1 MSSTPWGISSLPE
14 LGPAGTITFLA
25 YTPRGMYTMVL
36 QYPRGHLLE
45 PLPILTLERPLM
57 TESPTATVDPNSLH
71 ESIDS
76 GGPVRIVDVRTPG
89 EFESVHIPGA
99 YNVPLDLLR
108 EHRDEFCA
116 HLDENV
122 VLVCRSGQ
130 RAGQAEQALREAGL
144 PNLHILEGGM
154 LGWESAGLPV
164 NRGADRWDLERQVR
178 LVAGS
183 LVLGSVLGSIA
194 VPKLKWLAAGIGG
207 GLTFAALSDTCA
219 MGMLLSKLPYNR
231 GAQWDLQNVVTQL
244 TGGPSCPAERKLAW
258 SR

>member
-1 MSSTPWGISSLPE
+1 MI
-14 LGPAGTITFLA
+14 
-25 YTPRGMYTMVL
+25 
-36 QYPRGHLLE
+36 
-45 PLPILTLERPLM
+45 
-57 TESPTATVDPNSLH
+57 ESAVTVDPNSLH

-76 GGPVRIVDVRTPG
+76 GKNVRIIDVRTPG

-116 HLDENV
+116 HFDENV

-130 RAGQAEQALREAGL
+130 RAGQAEETLRDAGL
-144 PNLHILEGGM
+144 FNLHILAGGM

-164 NRGADRWDLERQVR
+164 NRGAERWDLERQVR

-183 LVLGSVLGSIA
+183 LVLSSVLGSIA

-207 GLTFAALSDTCA
+207 GLTFAALSNTCA

-231 GAQWDLQNVVTQL
+231 GASCDAQSIVAQL
-244 TGGPSCPAERKLAW
+244 VRSNTERAERN
-258 SR
+258 